1 MNAATAPGHFV
12 FQRPDDWVM
21 REFADGLVVY
31 DESDGSVR
39 ALTPTAGEALQI
51 CRSTKVITAA
61 ELADRLGLEQ
71 PSPEELD
78 SVVTLLQQMESMGFL
93 EHVPT

>member
-1 MNAATAPGHFV
+1 VNAATVPGHFV

-21 REFADGLVVY
+21 RNFADGLVVY

-39 ALTPTAGEALQI
+39 ALTPTAGAALEI
-51 CRSTKVITAA
+51 CRSTMVITAA

-71 PSPEELD
+71 PSQEELD
-78 SVVTLLQQMESMGFL
+78 SVVTLLQEMESMGFL

>member
-1 MNAATAPGHFV
+1 VTVVIAPGHFL
-12 FQRPDDWVM
+12 FQRPDDWVT
-21 REFADGLVVY
+21 RSFADGLVVY

-39 ALTPTAGEALQI
+39 ALNPTAGVALEI
-51 CRSTKVITAA
+51 CKAATVITAA
-61 ELADRLGLEQ
+61 ELADRLGLSQ
-71 PSPEELD
+71 PSQEELD